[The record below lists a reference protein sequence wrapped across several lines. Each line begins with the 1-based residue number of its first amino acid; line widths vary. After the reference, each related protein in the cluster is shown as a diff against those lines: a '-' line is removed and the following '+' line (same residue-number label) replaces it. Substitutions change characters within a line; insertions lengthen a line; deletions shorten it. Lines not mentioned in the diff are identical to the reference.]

1 MPEYWTNARPC
12 QPDVEQMATDTFE
25 TEQDAAE
32 WLSRPHPMLD
42 HETPLQTAQT
52 EAGAHR
58 VKALLVAIKYGGV
71 I

>member
-1 MPEYWTNARPC
+1 
-12 QPDVEQMATDTFE
+12 MATDTFE